1 MRDTRFIFV
10 EGIVGAG
17 KSSTATFLTDQLPRN
32 GIAARFMPEGP
43 TIGFLILI
51 ELYDSITMAA
61 LLRDDLDHQV
71 DQPVLMGTRAREAP

>member
-1 MRDTRFIFV
+1 
-10 EGIVGAG
+10 
-17 KSSTATFLTDQLPRN
+17 
-32 GIAARFMPEGP
+32 MPEGP
-43 TIGFLILI
+43 TIGFLILV

>member
-43 TIGFLILI
+43 TIFAAGSSPPGRTKR
-51 ELYDSITMAA
+51 SI
-61 LLRDDLDHQV
+61 R
-71 DQPVLMGTRAREAP
+71 